1 MNNYLG
7 DIMSM
12 EIRGRIDH
20 NWAKNMKKEDIKL
33 ALQLLGEPN
42 ARKPVLAKINEYVLY
57 QACISYRKTI
67 FGYGSGPAGSYEG
80 LWVRYDNYQACI
92 TPSEIIYG
100 NKHAHE
106 FNAQVRKLSREVEN
120 IAKMI
125 SVYGRIDKEIYER
138 GGIKKGN
145 ISICV
150 NKQNKLELTSK
161 IQV

>member
-1 MNNYLG
+1 
-7 DIMSM
+7 MSM
-12 EIRGRIDH
+12 EIRGIIDH

-33 ALQLLGEPN
+33 ALQLLGDPN
-42 ARKPVLAKINEYVLY
+42 ARKPVLAKINEYILY
-57 QACISYRKTI
+57 QAYISYGKST
-67 FGYGSGPAGSYEG
+67 FWYSNVGPTGSYKG
-80 LWVRYDNYQACI
+80 LWVRYGGHDVCM
-92 TPSEIIYG
+92 TPSGIVYG

-138 GGIKKGN
+138 GGIKKRN